1 MNKNELRKVYH
12 LKRKNIENK
21 NIKDK
26 NIYNKVIQDEYIL
39 KSDLILIY
47 VSNNEEVDTLNIINY
62 FLSFKKVAVPR
73 IDNNI
78 MNFYIINSLDEL
90 KKGYFNILE
99 PITNNKVL
107 SYDNSICITPGI
119 CFDKNG
125 YRVGYGKGFYDK
137 FFFKNNIY
145 KIGLCYSECIV
156 ENIIT
161 DKYDIKVDKVIH
173 ND

>member
-1 MNKNELRKVYH
+1 MNKNELRKIYR

-21 NIKDK
+21 TIKDK
-26 NIYNKVIQDEYIL
+26 IIYNKVINNKYVL

-47 VSNNEEVDTLNIINY
+47 VSNNEEVNTLNIINY

-107 SYDNSICITPGI
+107 SYSNSVCITPGI
-119 CFDKNG
+119 CFDNNG

-137 FFFKNNIY
+137 FFSKNNIY
-145 KIGLCYSECIV
+145 KIGLCYKECII
-156 ENIIT
+156 ENIII
-161 DKYDIKVDKVIH
+161 DKYDINVDEII